1 MRLIKMRLIK
11 VIFILLVSLTIAT
24 TLSANNTVIE
34 SDSAELPVLNPSSN
48 DPIDLIFSEPT
59 PVRDIYFG
67 LSRAWGVNFVFD
79 PRLKDRE
86 LVITLENIT
95 PREGLDSIMRA
106 AGHFRTVV
114 DRQTVMIA
122 DDTPQNRRT
131 YEHQVIQS
139 FYLENTRVAEMMTL
153 MRSLIGAKHIAAMER
168 TNGLVVR
175 DTAERVR
182 VAEQLVRRNDRP
194 AAEVVV
200 DVDLLAV
207 DRKALL
213 ELDLRP
219 AKGVAGGGPPPR
231 LASGE
236 IDRLRDQE
244 STRTLARPRLDIVA
258 GSTAELQLTDKL
270 PISVQATAASGTR
283 TSQVSYQD
291 VGLEMKIRPWV
302 HNAQDV
308 SLRIQ
313 IAADTL
319 TDWTH
324 AGGLQ
329 QPTFGGVSLESDIR
343 LQDGETYLVTGLMI
357 APESVGTTKRP
368 PAAGRFLQAVESGRE
383 IVLALTPHV
392 VRGPNVLD
400 SDREPL
406 WVGTEA
412 HITTAGNTRRAAS
425 PVPDPF
431 ESETGDDD

>member
-1 MRLIKMRLIK
+1 MRLIKF
-11 VIFILLVSLTIAT
+11 IFILLVSLTIAT
-24 TLSANNTVIE
+24 TLSANTNIIK

-48 DPIDLIFSEPT
+48 NPIDLIFSEPT
-59 PVRDIYFG
+59 PVRDIYRG

-95 PREGLDSIMRA
+95 PREGLDSVMRA

-139 FYLENTRVAEMMTL
+139 FYLENTRVEDMMTL
-153 MRSLIGAKHIAAMER
+153 MRSLIGTKHIAAMER

-194 AAEVVV
+194 TAEVVV

-207 DRKALL
+207 DRQALL

-219 AKGVAGGGPPPR
+219 AVGDVGGGPPPR
-231 LASGE
+231 LAAGE
-236 IDRLRDQE
+236 IDRLRDE
-244 STRTLARPRLDIVA
+244 ASTRILARPRLDIVA

-270 PISVQATAASGTR
+270 PIPVQATAASGTR

-291 VGLEMKIRPWV
+291 VGLEVKVRPWV
-302 HNAQDV
+302 HNARDV
-308 SLRIQ
+308 SLKVQ
-313 IAADTL
+313 ITADTL
-319 TDWTH
+319 TDWVALT
-324 AGGLQ
+324 GGLQ
-329 QPTFGGVSLESDIR
+329 QPTFGGANLESNIR

-357 APESVGTTKRP
+357 APESAGTAKSP
-368 PAAGRFLQAVESGRE
+368 LPAGRFLQAAESGRE

-392 VRGPNVLD
+392 VRGPGILE
-400 SDREPL
+400 SDRSPL

-431 ESETGDDD
+431 EPETGDDD